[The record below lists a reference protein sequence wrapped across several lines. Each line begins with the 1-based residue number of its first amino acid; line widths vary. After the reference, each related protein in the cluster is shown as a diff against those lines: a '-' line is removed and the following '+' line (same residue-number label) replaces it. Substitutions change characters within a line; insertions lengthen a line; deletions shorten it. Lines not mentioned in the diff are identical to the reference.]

1 MPCPCVLVQP
11 ALQILVSQIPVLPFL
26 ASSFPVALSL
36 LPARFNLHSIAFHCV
51 KAVTSDSARK
61 PCWLPPCDAH
71 LLFSSWRRRERSKRR
86 STRQPICRSWSC
98 QSVPANTAATS
109 EWPAIA
115 AGKDLLPQEPGSSRR
130 RRAEFLLPV
139 AASRSRPP
147 Y

>member
-1 MPCPCVLVQP
+1 MPCPCVLVQR

-36 LPARFNLHSIAFHCV
+36 LLARFNLHPLRD
-51 KAVTSDSARK
+51 AVTSDSARK
-61 PCWLPPCDAH
+61 LCWLQPCDAH

-86 STRQPICRSWSC
+86 STRQPTCRSS
-98 QSVPANTAATS
+98 SYPNVPANTAAAS

-115 AGKDLLPQEPGSSRR
+115 AGKDLLPQEPGSSRH
-130 RRAEFLLPV
+130 RRAAFLLPA

>member
-11 ALQILVSQIPVLPFL
+11 ALQIPFSQIPVLPFL

-36 LPARFNLHSIAFHCV
+36 LLARFNLHPLRD
-51 KAVTSDSARK
+51 AVTSDSARK

-71 LLFSSWRRRERSKRR
+71 LLFSSWRRRERSKRQ
-86 STRQPICRSWSC
+86 STRQPTCRSWSC

-115 AGKDLLPQEPGSSRR
+115 AGKDLLPQEPGSWRR